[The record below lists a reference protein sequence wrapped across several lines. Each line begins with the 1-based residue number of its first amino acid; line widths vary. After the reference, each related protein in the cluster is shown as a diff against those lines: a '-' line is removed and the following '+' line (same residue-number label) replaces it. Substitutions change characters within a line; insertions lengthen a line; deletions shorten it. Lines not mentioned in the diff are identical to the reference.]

1 MKNKKLKVIIGCD
14 CDHDRPLFNRRLK
27 SGEISWDG
35 FLSLR
40 NNFDTVRSIINE
52 QTGLVPRLI
61 WNIRADKQVKY
72 FHGKYEY
79 CFEEYFKHLHDP
91 NQNDEIAWHH
101 HMYDEKEGVFFPN
114 FNKEFIIEQIPEAY
128 SFIKKYN
135 LRTLHTGWCFNNTY
149 SINKYNDVGIKIDY
163 SYLPGVYM
171 IHESG
176 YDYSRV
182 KNFSPFIPSRSD
194 YQKSLKDSNSN
205 SITEIPTSTVKNR
218 FLSIKNILGNAR
230 RKNYNVLNAC
240 KYSFIQINANPVL
253 FKPFVKSFFRDNKDN
268 DYFITYFHADE
279 LLSND
284 LKSIP
289 AKLLYDKSFMS
300 KNIIYLINMAKKH
313 NREISFETFKNYT
326 LD

>member
-91 NQNDEIAWHH
+91 NQDDEIAWHH

-163 SYLPGVYM
+163 SYLQGVYM

-182 KNFSPFIPSRSD
+182 KKLLKFLLGRTIKIVKIKSNIL
-194 YQKSLKDSNSN
+194 QKLNQYG
-205 SITEIPTSTVKNR
+205 KNR

-230 RKNYNVLNAC
+230 RKIIMFKWY
-240 KYSFIQINANPVL
+240 KYSFIQLIL
-253 FKPFVKSFFRDNKDN
+253 IQF
-268 DYFITYFHADE
+268 
-279 LLSND
+279 
-284 LKSIP
+284 
-289 AKLLYDKSFMS
+289 
-300 KNIIYLINMAKKH
+300 YLNH
-313 NREISFETFKNYT
+313 
-326 LD
+326 L